1 MRQIDAN
8 TLNALTGSR
17 SGESLTVWAWYGGRL
32 AWDVPLPVASARFSW
47 DASRQIQTASLSV
60 EDKDGT
66 LAPWLLEDPLGVGGT
81 RLQVI
86 YNVGGAGP
94 VNIGWYRVTRS
105 APSENWVA
113 YTIDEAGTVTPDS
126 PVPAGK
132 RLAHVSGGATIALDG
147 DDLGALIAKARFPAP
162 ESPKG
167 TSPTIVGEVKRL
179 LADIVP
185 VVTTAGVT
193 DRAVN
198 KTLVYQDDR
207 LNAVQDLCKRINCDY
222 RFNGAGQ
229 FEIYPLTAQTP
240 VAVLKGGPEGL
251 LVRVDR
257 KQEYDGL
264 FNEFYADGQFSTTAP
279 DGTQTQVPIRGYAAI
294 TAGPLRVS
302 GPHGR
307 YPKFYS
313 STMLTTQA
321 ECDAYALTM
330 RDTQLAGLTTG
341 LVVTCLPLPHVQHG
355 DWVTVYNAVV
365 DGRTIA
371 VTGRVKT
378 MDLGFSNGTP
388 DRMTLAVE
396 CSYTDVQTAFSS
408 ASNLSL
414 AGPVNQ
420 TGAAR
425 KKLTPLTPSTALTP
439 STTLTPSG
447 G

>member
-8 TLNALTGSR
+8 TLAALYGSR
-17 SGESLTVWAWYGGRL
+17 AGDSLTVWAWYGGRL
-32 AWDVPLPVASARFSW
+32 AWDTALPVESARFSW
-47 DASRQIQTASLSV
+47 DTTRQIQTVSLTV
-60 EDKDGT
+60 ADKDGT
-66 LAPWLLEDPLGVGGT
+66 LAPWLLEDPLGVGGS
-81 RLQVI
+81 RLQVV
-86 YNVGGAGP
+86 YNVGGAGSIQ
-94 VNIGWYRVTRS
+94 VGWYRVTRS
-105 APSENWVA
+105 APAENWVG

-126 PVPAGK
+126 PVPKGK
-132 RLAHVSGGATIALDG
+132 RLAHVSGGATISLEA
-147 DDLGALIAKARFPAP
+147 DDLGTLVGKARFPAP
-162 ESPKG
+162 ESPQG
-167 TSPTIVGEVKRL
+167 ASPTIVGEVKRL

-229 FEIYPLTAQTP
+229 LEIYPLTPQTP
-240 VAVLKGGPEGL
+240 AAVLKGGPEGL

-264 FNEFYADGQFSTTAP
+264 YNEFYADGQYATTAP
-279 DGTQTQVPIRGYAAI
+279 DGTATQVPIRGYAAI
-294 TAGPLRVS
+294 TAGPLRTS

-330 RDTQLAGLTTG
+330 RDTQLAGLTTD
-341 LVVTCLPLPHVQHG
+341 LVVTCLPLPHVQQG
-355 DWVTVYNAVV
+355 DWVTVYNPVV
-365 DGRTIA
+365 NGRVISL
-371 VTGRVKT
+371 TGRVKT
-378 MDLGFSNGTP
+378 MDLGFTNTAP
-388 DRMTLAVE
+388 DRMTLTVE
-396 CSYTDVQTAFSS
+396 CTYTDVQAAFSS

-414 AGPVNQ
+414 AGP
-420 TGAAR
+420 
-425 KKLTPLTPSTALTP
+425 LTR
-439 STTLTPSG
+439 
-447 G
+447 